1 MPISKRQCLSQAM
14 NKSGLL
20 WLLERV
26 IPRRGLLIWNYHR
39 IGSSAGNPFDDGVYS
54 ATAEQLR
61 RQIRYL
67 QSRFRIITMDECVRA
82 AENGFPATDGPMAMI
97 TFDDGYRDNYEL
109 AFPVLKECGIP
120 AAFFVP
126 TGYLAQ
132 PIVPWWD
139 RIAYVLKKT
148 AKDQL
153 SLSYPSPM
161 HVELRSVPR
170 GAAIDQVLRI
180 YKSAP
185 ELNDIRFFQELES
198 QAAVE
203 VDERALGRDLFM
215 NWDQLR
221 ELSGAGMTIGA
232 HTVNHP
238 ILARL
243 TESEQRYELA
253 ESKHQLE
260 HELKQPVDAVAYPVG
275 GKSAFADMTKRI
287 AGELGYRLGF
297 SFYGGINWPGDHDC
311 LDLRRCAVDA
321 STPFEMLRA
330 QAVFYSAF
338 GKSMI

>member
-1 MPISKRQCLSQAM
+1 MPPSSF
-14 NKSGLL
+14 
-20 WLLERV
+20 
-26 IPRRGLLIWNYHR
+26 PR
-39 IGSSAGNPFDDGVYS
+39 
-54 ATAEQLR
+54 
-61 RQIRYL
+61 
-67 QSRFRIITMDECVRA
+67 
-82 AENGFPATDGPMAMI
+82 
-97 TFDDGYRDNYEL
+97 
-109 AFPVLKECGIP
+109 
-120 AAFFVP
+120 
-126 TGYLAQ
+126 
-132 PIVPWWD
+132 D

-153 SLSYPSPM
+153 SLTYPSPM
-161 HVELRSVPR
+161 HVDLRSSLRIV
-170 GAAIDQVLRI
+170 AIDQVLRI

-198 QAAVE
+198 HAAVE

-215 NWDQLR
+215 SWDQLR
-221 ELSGAGMTIGA
+221 ELARAGMTIGA

-260 HELKQPVDAVAYPVG
+260 HELKQPMDAVAYPVG

-297 SFYGGINWPGDHDC
+297 SFYGGINWPGDRDC

-321 STPFEMLRA
+321 SIPFEMLKA